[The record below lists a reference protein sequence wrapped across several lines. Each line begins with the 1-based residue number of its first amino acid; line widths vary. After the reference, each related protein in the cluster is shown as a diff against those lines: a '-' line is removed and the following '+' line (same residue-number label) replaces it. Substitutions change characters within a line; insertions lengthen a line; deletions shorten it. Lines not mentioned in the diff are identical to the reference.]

1 MVADRLDGKVVLIT
15 GGSRGVGLA
24 TALRLSRLGA
34 AAVLVA
40 RDKARL
46 AEGCRQVEQGGGRAL
61 GVAADVADA
70 EAIAR
75 AFERAERE
83 LGGIDVLV
91 NNAAIGRYGPVDS
104 CSPEDW
110 RRVLETNRTGAFL
123 ATRAALPAIRRR
135 GGGHVIAISSGAGKQ
150 GYPNMSAYCASKFG
164 LQGLMAALAA
174 EVANE
179 PIKCATIVA
188 GGILTDFG
196 VRTREDRLRSGDRF
210 LDPDDVAGAI
220 EFLLTQPGGAW
231 TQELNLWPR

>member
-1 MVADRLDGKVVLIT
+1 MDALEGKVVLIT

-34 AAVLVA
+34 AVVLVA
-40 RDKARL
+40 REETRLSEARR
-46 AEGCRQVEQGGGRAL
+46 EVEQAGGRAL
-61 GVAADVADA
+61 GLRADVTDPG
-70 EAIAR
+70 AIASVV
-75 AFERAERE
+75 EQAERQ

-91 NNAAIGRYGPVDS
+91 NNAAVGRYGPVDS
-104 CSPEDW
+104 FSPEDW
-110 RRVLETNRTGAFL
+110 REVVDTNLTGPFL

-164 LQGLMAALAA
+164 LQGFMAALAA

-196 VRTREDRLRSGDRF
+196 VRTREDRLQSGDRF
-210 LDPDDVAGAI
+210 LEPDDVAAAI
-220 EFLLTQPGGAW
+220 EFLLTQPDGAW